1 MYVFWL
7 CPGHAEAPGP
17 GIKPAPEQQLELQQW
32 QCWISDPLCHTLSM
46 NILNDVV
53 HPGEDTEYKTQNS
66 CPNR

>member
-1 MYVFWL
+1 MYFGCAQGMQKL
-7 CPGHAEAPGP
+7 PGQGSNPH
-17 GIKPAPEQQLELQQW
+17 QSSNWNCSQW
-32 QCWISDPLCHTLSM
+32 QCWIPDPLCHTLSM